1 MKTVLLSAWLL
12 LSVMASAQDSL
23 HIYRP
28 AFLYG
33 LTTYNFPW
41 SYGFT
46 IGTSISFHSIIKE
59 KKYKD
64 FKPRSSEKDE
74 FISAES
80 GGYRRRF
87 AYASIVVN
95 AGIGIRY
102 VKSAKYFTELSFNQ
116 GIVRT
121 MYDGKVY
128 ELDQDGNI
136 KERILFGRT
145 YLTTGFTYSLNW
157 RLNNR
162 NSNLWFIQLKPATW
176 IQYPYN
182 SFLKPHMSL
191 QAGVNYRLKKHSS
204 SYPDKSQA

>member
-12 LSVMASAQDSL
+12 FSVMAPAQDSL

-28 AFLYG
+28 AFLYV
-33 LTTYNFPW
+33 LTTYDFPR
-41 SYGFT
+41 SYGFM
-46 IGTSISFHSIIKE
+46 IGTCLPFHPIIKE

-64 FKPRSSEKDE
+64 LKPRSSEKDE

-80 GGYRRRF
+80 GGYRCPF
-87 AYASIVVN
+87 AYSSIVVN

-102 VKSAKYFTELSFNQ
+102 VKSAKHFTELSLNQ

-128 ELDQDGNI
+128 ELNPDGSI

-145 YLTTGFTYSLNW
+145 YFTTGFSYSQNW
-157 RLNNR
+157 SLNNR
-162 NSNLWFIQLKPATW
+162 SSNLWFIRLKPAAW

-182 SFLKPHMSL
+182 SFLKPHISL
-191 QAGVNYRLKKHSS
+191 QAGVGYLLKKHSS
-204 SYPDKSQA
+204 FYPYKTQA